1 MTPLFAI
8 LAGLTVGAAVAALTR
23 RNLVHAALWLT
34 AAFVGLALVYLQL
47 GAEFVGFV
55 QVLVYVGAVAI
66 LILFAVLLTRSG
78 TVPAGRVSGG
88 LPSGLG
94 VALAVFGV
102 LAWAIRQS
110 PAAAAAAPG
119 PVPPLAVKP
128 VGEYLATDGILA
140 LQVTGLLLTSA
151 LLGAVVVALGP
162 GRRAEPGESRG
173 RPPSRPSPPS

>member
-8 LAGLTVGAAVAALTR
+8 LAGLTVGASVAALTR

-34 AAFVGLALVYLQL
+34 AAFIGLAWVYLQL

-55 QVLVYVGAVAI
+55 QMLVYVGAVAI

-78 TVPAGRVSGG
+78 GAPTERVSEG
-88 LPSGLG
+88 LPSGIG

-102 LAWAIRQS
+102 LAWAIRKS
-110 PAAAAAAPG
+110 PALSETASGPAPT
-119 PVPPLAVKP
+119 LSVKP

-140 LQVTGLLLTSA
+140 LQVIGLLLTSA
-151 LLGAVVVALGP
+151 LLGAVVVALGT
-162 GRRAEPGESRG
+162 GRGTGGGTGETH
-173 RPPSRPSPPS
+173 RPPPAPRS

>member
-8 LAGLTVGAAVAALTR
+8 LAGWTVGAAVAALTR

-55 QVLVYVGAVAI
+55 QMLVYVGAVAI

-78 TVPAGRVSGG
+78 TVPVEWVSAG

-110 PAAAAAAPG
+110 AAASGAAPG
-119 PVPPLAVKP
+119 PVPPLTVKP

-162 GRRAEPGESRG
+162 GRRPEPGESRG
-173 RPPSRPSPPS
+173 RPGSPPS